1 MKNIRIGDV
10 LEQQGYVTREELDQA
25 VEYQKE
31 HREKRFGEIL
41 IELGYIK
48 EAQMLEALAAR
59 MQIDVVSISELS
71 VDTQAVAKIPRQLAE
86 KYHIL
91 AYEIKE
97 HSLAVVVNDPLNL
110 YALEDVRQ
118 LTGMQLEVHL
128 SELLPL
134 KRALEYFYAEVSAK
148 QAASQANESMEQAEE
163 ELAFIDEIDEE
174 SNSDVP
180 VIKLLNS
187 LIMRAY
193 NTNASDI
200 HIEPFEFKTVVRMRI
215 DGTLVEYVTLKRSL
229 HAPLIAR
236 IKIVG
241 NMDVAEKRIPQDGHF
256 KMKVDGDDVNMRV
269 SVIPTVF
276 GEKAVIRL
284 LSNRAPIDHKGTF
297 GMTEENYKKFAP
309 LLKSPNGIIYMTGPT
324 GSGKTTTLYMILESL
339 ARGYV
344 NISTIEDPVE
354 KNLPKINQMQVNNQ
368 AGLSFEAG
376 LRALLRQDPDI
387 IMVGETRDNETASIS
402 VRAAITGHLVLST
415 LHTNNAVSS
424 IVRLIDM
431 GLEPYLVANSLVGLV
446 AQRLMRKVCPEC
458 AETVETSELE
468 REILGE
474 DVRYTKK
481 AKGCPKC
488 TNTGYQG
495 RVAIHE
501 LAVIDRTMR
510 AMISEGRT
518 AEEIQEYAINE
529 QGMETLRQSAVRLVR
544 EGITTMDELWKVTYY
559 DA

>member
-1 MKNIRIGDV
+1 M
-10 LEQQGYVTREELDQA
+10 
-25 VEYQKE
+25 
-31 HREKRFGEIL
+31 
-41 IELGYIK
+41 
-48 EAQMLEALAAR
+48 
-59 MQIDVVSISELS
+59 
-71 VDTQAVAKIPRQLAE
+71 
-86 KYHIL
+86 
-91 AYEIKE
+91 
-97 HSLAVVVNDPLNL
+97 
-110 YALEDVRQ
+110 
-118 LTGMQLEVHL
+118 
-128 SELLPL
+128 
-134 KRALEYFYAEVSAK
+134 
-148 QAASQANESMEQAEE
+148 
-163 ELAFIDEIDEE
+163 
-174 SNSDVP
+174 
-180 VIKLLNS
+180 
-187 LIMRAY
+187 
-193 NTNASDI
+193 
-200 HIEPFEFKTVVRMRI
+200 
-215 DGTLVEYVTLKRSL
+215 TLKRSL

-241 NMDVAEKRIPQDGHF
+241 NMDIAEKRIPQDGHF

-474 DVRYTKK
+474 EVRFIKK

-518 AEEIQEYAINE
+518 AEEIQEYAMKE
-529 QGMETLRQSAVRLVR
+529 QGMETLRQSAARLVT
-544 EGITTMDELWKVTYY
+544 EGVTTMDELWKVTYY
-559 DA
+559 DS

>member
-1 MKNIRIGDV
+1 MKSIRIGDV
-10 LEQQGYVTREELDQA
+10 LEQQGYVTREQLDQA

-31 HREKRFGEIL
+31 HRDKRFGEIL

-48 EAQMLEALAAR
+48 ESQMLEALAAR
-59 MQIDVVSISELS
+59 MQIDVVNISDLS

-97 HSLAVVVNDPLNL
+97 QSLAVIVNDPLNL

-128 SELLPL
+128 AELVPL

-200 HIEPFEFKTVVRMRI
+200 HIEPFEFKTAVRMRI

-241 NMDVAEKRIPQDGHF
+241 NMDIAEKRIPQDGHF

-368 AGLSFEAG
+368 AGLSFDTG

-468 REILGE
+468 REVLGE
-474 DVRYTKK
+474 DVRFIKK

-510 AMISEGRT
+510 AMISEGRS
-518 AEEIQEYAINE
+518 AEEIQEYAMKE
-529 QGMETLRQSAVRLVR
+529 QGMETLRQSAARLVI

-559 DA
+559 DS

>member
-10 LEQQGYVTREELDQA
+10 LQQQGYVTREQLDHA

-31 HREKRFGEIL
+31 HRDKRFGEIL

-48 EAQMLEALAAR
+48 EPQMLEALAER
-59 MQIDVVSISELS
+59 LELDVVTISEVA

-97 HSLAVVVNDPLNL
+97 QVLSVIVNDPLNL
-110 YALEDVRQ
+110 YALEDIRQ
-118 LTGMQLEVHL
+118 LTGMQLKVHL
-128 SELLPL
+128 SELAPL
-134 KRALEYFYAEVSAK
+134 TRALEYYYAEVGAK
-148 QAASQANESMEQAEE
+148 QAATQANESMEQAEE
-163 ELAFIDEIDEE
+163 ELSFIDEIDEE

-187 LIMRAY
+187 LVLRAY

-241 NMDVAEKRIPQDGHF
+241 SMDIAEKRIPQDGHF
-256 KMKVDGDDVNMRV
+256 KMKVDGDDINLRV

-297 GMTEENYKKFAP
+297 GMTDENYKKFAP
-309 LLKSPNGIIYMTGPT
+309 MLKSPNGIIYLTGPT
-324 GSGKTTTLYMILESL
+324 GSGKTTTLYMILEYLS
-339 ARGYV
+339 RGYV

-354 KNLPKINQMQVNNQ
+354 KNLAKINQMQVNNQ
-368 AGLSFEAG
+368 AGLTFEAG

-387 IMVGETRDNETASIS
+387 VMVGETRDNETASIS

-415 LHTNNAVSS
+415 LHTNNAISS
-424 IVRLIDM
+424 IVRLVDM

-446 AQRLMRKVCPEC
+446 AQRLMKKVCPDC
-458 AETVETSELE
+458 AETVETTEFE
-468 REILGE
+468 REVLGE
-474 DVRYTKK
+474 DVQYIKK

-488 TNTGYQG
+488 NNTGYQS
-495 RVAIHE
+495 RIAIHE
-501 LAVIDRTMR
+501 IAVIDKTIRTMI
-510 AMISEGRT
+510 AEGRT
-518 AEEIQEYAINE
+518 TEEIQEYAVNG
-529 QGMETLRQSAVRLVR
+529 QKMATLRQSAVNLVR
-544 EGITTMDELWKVTYY
+544 SGVTTMEELWKVTYY
-559 DA
+559 D

>member
-10 LEQQGYVTREELDQA
+10 LEQQGYVTREQLDQA

-31 HREKRFGEIL
+31 HRDKRFGEIL
-41 IELGYIK
+41 IELGYIR
-48 EAQMLEALAAR
+48 ESQMLEALAAR
-59 MQIDVVSISELS
+59 MEIDVLNISELS
-71 VDTQAVAKIPRQLAE
+71 VDIQAVAKIPRQLAE

-97 HSLAVVVNDPLNL
+97 HSLAVIVNDPLNL

-128 SELLPL
+128 SELAPL

-148 QAASQANESMEQAEE
+148 QAANQANESMEQAEE
-163 ELAFIDEIDEE
+163 ELSFIDEIDEE

-241 NMDVAEKRIPQDGHF
+241 NMDIAEKRIPQDGHF
-256 KMKVDGDDVNMRV
+256 KMKVDGDDINMRV

-276 GEKAVIRL
+276 GEKSVIRL
-284 LSNRAPIDHKGTF
+284 LSNRSPIDHKGTF
-297 GMTEENYKKFAP
+297 GMSAAKFEKFAP

-339 ARGYV
+339 AKGYV

-368 AGLSFEAG
+368 AGLSFETG

-458 AETVETSELE
+458 GETVETTELE
-468 REILGE
+468 REVLGE
-474 DVRYTKK
+474 DVRCVKK

-501 LAVIDRTMR
+501 LAVVDKAMRT
-510 AMISEGRT
+510 MISEGRT
-518 AEEIQEYAINE
+518 AEEIQEYAVRE